1 LSARPRKQTFLE
13 MDPMNTAVV
22 VGGGALITISMIIG
36 LATRNGA
43 LISVGLSVAVGA
55 AIGWLAAGE
64 ASRRR

>member
-1 LSARPRKQTFLE
+1 
-13 MDPMNTAVV
+13 MNTAVV